1 MSPRPRGGLTPSASP
16 LITEIGGG
24 YDADRGYFFEN
35 VFSDAEPTPPLL
47 VPVGGGAGLRVKG
60 RGVTDAEGEYTG
72 TLLGDAEII
81 EQVKGGD
88 NAAFGALYERHAAAA
103 RGLARQL
110 LRGEAEVEDAVAEA
124 FTKVL
129 SVIQRGGGP
138 SDAFRP
144 YLLTA
149 VRNAAYD
156 RGRGEKRQ
164 VVTDD
169 MESYDSGEPFVDP
182 ALEGLERSLIARAFL
197 SLPERW
203 QSVLWHTEIEGVKP
217 AEAATILGMN
227 PNGVAALAYRARE
240 GLRQAYLQMH
250 LAGGGAAEACRPT
263 IGLLGAYVRG
273 GLAKRDT
280 TKMDRH
286 LDDCADCR
294 EVYAELMDV
303 NVGLRGIV
311 LPLVVGFGAT
321 GYLASVPGAAAT
333 GAWWN
338 RMSKRQQQV
347 TAGAT
352 AAACVAVSVA
362 LALVGADAPIEE
374 DPSTAAAPPLEAPAE
389 DPPPA
394 AADDPAADDP
404 DDPADPDSPD
414 DPPADPPAPEE
425 PVPVPAPPADVPPA
439 ESPEPPPP
447 SNPEEP
453 EPAPEPEP
461 EPDPEPGPE
470 EPEGWP
476 EFAVGIDPVGSLVPG
491 GDGIM
496 VLDVLNTGAGT
507 TEDVLAEIT
516 LPPGVEMVSSG
527 GAGNAVPMSVGHGDW
542 GCSAGSGGGECVRTD
557 MASGESSTHFLDV
570 RVASDADVD
579 VPADVVVSSGEVRY
593 TATGERG
600 VSSEGIPARYAT
612 AGQVRTESVGN
623 TLVTCTEPEKPKNP
637 WPWPWG
643 ERPQTPGGGQ
653 DENPLAPPDQAPGT
667 DEAPG
672 TDADADPGDP
682 DDADLRRAPA
692 DTGAVGTDGGDAL
705 DDLLGEEGETGG
717 GEQEFDHDLP
727 GLPDLP
733 EHGGSDGGEPGSEVP
748 ETPDAPEA
756 TEGPEVPEGGYEEEP
771 AEDEEPGECAQAR
784 ERSGDRLD
792 NDNWVMAPLD
802 ADWDPT
808 TTSSSSATWELP
820 EGGSV
825 RWAGLYFSAA
835 GDPSGPTARIKGPGM
850 ASYSTVAAT
859 DVRSADLPAYPAY
872 QAFAEVTDLVR
883 TAGGGQWWVGD
894 VPATEGRGTY
904 AGWSL
909 VVVVE
914 DPSVEGHQQAMVL
927 DETSAVFQ
935 DEVGARFPVSG
946 LLPAS
951 VQATFD
957 VVAWEGDAELGGD
970 RVLLDDVP
978 LEPREGGGDAG
989 NVFVSSARG
998 SAGDPM
1004 TFGTDVV
1011 RFDARLGRESEIRI
1025 PSGQDALLLGAIV
1038 LTAPMRT

>member
-1 MSPRPRGGLTPSASP
+1 M
-16 LITEIGGG
+16 
-24 YDADRGYFFEN
+24 
-35 VFSDAEPTPPLL
+35 
-47 VPVGGGAGLRVKG
+47 
-60 RGVTDAEGEYTG
+60 TDAEGEYTE

-88 NAAFGALYERHAAAA
+88 NAAFGALYERHATAA

-129 SVIQRGGGP
+129 SVLQRGGGP

-227 PNGVAALAYRARE
+227 ANGVAALAYRARE

-250 LAGGGAAEACRPT
+250 LAGSGTAEACRPT

-280 TKMDRH
+280 GKVDRH
-286 LDDCADCR
+286 LDDCSDCR

-321 GYLASVPGAAAT
+321 GYLASVPGAAAS

-338 RMSKRQQQV
+338 RMSKRQQQA

-362 LALVGADAPIEE
+362 LAMVGADAPIEE
-374 DPSTAAAPPLEAPAE
+374 DPPTAAAPPIDAPAE
-389 DPPPA
+389 DPPP
-394 AADDPAADDP
+394 PAAD
-404 DDPADPDSPD
+404 SD
-414 DPPADPPAPEE
+414 DPPAAPPAPEA
-425 PVPVPAPPADVPPA
+425 PVPVPAPPADVPAA
-439 ESPEPPPP
+439 ESPDPPPAP
-447 SNPEEP
+447 NEP
-453 EPAPEPEP
+453 EPTPEPEP
-461 EPDPEPGPE
+461 EPEEPEAPEEPE

-491 GDGIM
+491 GDGIL
-496 VLDVLNTGAGT
+496 VLDVLNTGADT
-507 TEDVLAEIT
+507 TEDVIAEIT

-527 GAGNAVPMSVGHGDW
+527 GAGSAVPLAVGHGDW
-542 GCSAGSGGGECVRTD
+542 GCSAGGGGGECVRSD
-557 MASGESSTHFLDV
+557 MVAGESSTHFLDV
-570 RVASDADVD
+570 RVASDAEVE

-612 AGQVRTESVGN
+612 AGQVRSETVGN
-623 TLVTCTEPEKPKNP
+623 TLVTCIEPEQPGKPKNP
-637 WPWPWG
+637 WPWPWW
-643 ERPQTPGGGQ
+643 ERPQVPGSGN
-653 DENPLAPPDQAPGT
+653 DNPLAPPERSPDAET
-667 DEAPG
+667 DVDP
-672 TDADADPGDP
+672 DSDPGSG
-682 DDADLRRAPA
+682 DADLRRAPV
-692 DTGAVGTDGGDAL
+692 DTGTTGAEGEDAL
-705 DDLLGEEGETGG
+705 DDLLGEEGDTGG
-717 GEQEFDHDLP
+717 EEQGFDHDLP
-727 GLPDLP
+727 GVPGLPGNERP
-733 EHGGSDGGEPGSEVP
+733 DGGEPGTEVP
-748 ETPDAPEA
+748 EPPETPEETEESEAPED
-756 TEGPEVPEGGYEEEP
+756 GYEEEP
-771 AEDEEPGECAQAR
+771 EEDEEPGECAQAR
-784 ERSGDRLD
+784 DRSGERLD
-792 NDNWVMAPLD
+792 NDNWVMGPLD
-802 ADWDPT
+802 DDWDPT
-808 TTSSSSATWELP
+808 TTSSSAATWELP
-820 EGGSV
+820 AGGSV

-835 GDPSGPTARIKGPGM
+835 GDPSAPTARIKGPGM
-850 ASYSTVAAT
+850 ASYTTITAA
-859 DVRSADLPAYPAY
+859 DVRSAELPAYPAY

-883 TAGGGQWWVGD
+883 SAGGGQWWVGD
-894 VPATEGRGTY
+894 VPATEGRGAY

-909 VVVVE
+909 MVILE
-914 DPSVEGHQQAMVL
+914 DPSVEGHRQAMVL

-951 VQATFD
+951 VPARFD

-970 RVLLDDVP
+970 RVLLDGVP
-978 LEPREGGGDAG
+978 LDPHEGGGDAG

-998 SAGDPM
+998 SDGDPM

-1011 RFDARLGRESEIRI
+1011 RFDAQLGRESEIRI
-1025 PSGQDALLLGAIV
+1025 SSGQDALLMGAIV

>member
-1 MSPRPRGGLTPSASP
+1 M
-16 LITEIGGG
+16 
-24 YDADRGYFFEN
+24 
-35 VFSDAEPTPPLL
+35 
-47 VPVGGGAGLRVKG
+47 KG

-72 TLLGDAEII
+72 ALLGDAEII

-88 NAAFGALYERHAAAA
+88 NAAFGALYERHAVAA

-129 SVIQRGGGP
+129 SVLQRGGGP

-250 LAGGGAAEACRPT
+250 LAGGGTAEACRPT

-280 TKMDRH
+280 GKVDRH

-338 RMSKRQQQV
+338 RMSKRQQQA

-362 LALVGADAPIEE
+362 LAMVGADAPIEE
-374 DPSTAAAPPLEAPAE
+374 DPSTAAAPPIDAPAE
-389 DPPPA
+389 DPPPP
-394 AADDPAADDP
+394 AADPDDP
-404 DDPADPDSPD
+404 DDPDGQD
-414 DPPADPPAPEE
+414 DPPAPEE
-425 PVPVPAPPADVPPA
+425 PVPVPAPPADVPAAETPDTTPA
-439 ESPEPPPP
+439 PEA
-447 SNPEEP
+447 PETN
-453 EPAPEPEP
+453 PEPEP
-461 EPDPEPGPE
+461 EPEEPGAPE
-470 EPEGWP
+470 EPEEPEERP

-491 GDGIM
+491 GEGIM
-496 VLDVLNTGAGT
+496 VLDVLNTGADT
-507 TEDVLAEIT
+507 TEDVVAEIT

-527 GAGNAVPMSVGHGDW
+527 GAGSAVPMSVGHGDW
-542 GCSAGSGGGECVRTD
+542 GCSAGGGGGECVRSD
-557 MASGESSTHFLDV
+557 MAAGESSTHFLDV
-570 RVASDADVD
+570 RVAPDAEVD
-579 VPADVVVSSGEVRY
+579 VPADVVVSSGEVRH

-612 AGQVRTESVGN
+612 AGQVRSETVGN
-623 TLVTCTEPEKPKNP
+623 TLVTCTEPENPEKPKNP
-637 WPWPWG
+637 WPWPWWK
-643 ERPQTPGGGQ
+643 RPQAPESGI
-653 DENPLAPPDQAPGT
+653 DDPLAPPERST
-667 DEAPG
+667 DSE
-672 TDADADPGDP
+672 TDGDP
-682 DDADLRRAPA
+682 DSGPDTGDADLRRTPA
-692 DTGAVGTDGGDAL
+692 DTEAPGTEGRGAL
-705 DDLLGEEGETGG
+705 DDLLGEEGGIG
-717 GEQEFDHDLP
+717 GEEPEFDHDLP
-727 GLPDLP
+727 GIPELP
-733 EHGGSDGGEPGSEVP
+733 EHEGSDGGESGTEVP
-748 ETPDAPEA
+748 ELPQAPEETEGPDAPED
-756 TEGPEVPEGGYEEEP
+756 GYEEEP
-771 AEDEEPGECAQAR
+771 EEDEETGECAQAR
-784 ERSGDRLD
+784 DRSGDRLD
-792 NDNWVMAPLD
+792 NDNWLMAPLD
-802 ADWDPT
+802 DDRDPT
-808 TTSSSSATWELP
+808 TTSSSAATWELP

-835 GDPSGPTARIKGPGM
+835 GDPSTPTARIKGPGM
-850 ASYSTVAAT
+850 ASYTTVTAT
-859 DVRSADLPAYPAY
+859 DVRSAELPAYPAY

-883 TAGGGQWWVGD
+883 SAGGGQWWVGD
-894 VPATEGRGTY
+894 VPATDGRGTY

-909 VVVVE
+909 MVILE
-914 DPSVEGHQQAMVL
+914 DPSVEGHRQAMVL

-951 VQATFD
+951 VPATFD

-970 RVLLDDVP
+970 RVLLDGVP
-978 LEPREGGGDAG
+978 LDPREGGGDAG

-998 SAGDPM
+998 ANGDPM

-1025 PSGQDALLLGAIV
+1025 SSGQDALLAGAIV